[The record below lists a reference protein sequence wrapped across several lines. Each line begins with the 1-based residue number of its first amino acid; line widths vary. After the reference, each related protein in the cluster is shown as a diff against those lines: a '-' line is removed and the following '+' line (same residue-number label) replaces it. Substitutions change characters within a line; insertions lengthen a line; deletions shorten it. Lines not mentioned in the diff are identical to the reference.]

1 MMEKIRQT
9 TLVLGEGITEFFFL
23 NSLKDD
29 YSVLRSVKPDYP
41 RNTSLEDLEDEIEE
55 AIRDFNR
62 VFCLIDMDNKH
73 EGKDRQK
80 YLELKKKYHK
90 KTFKDNT
97 LERGDGYLFHE

>member
-41 RNTSLEDLEDEIEE
+41 RNTSLEDLEDEIVTMFAGE
-55 AIRDFNR
+55 
-62 VFCLIDMDNKH
+62 
-73 EGKDRQK
+73 
-80 YLELKKKYHK
+80 
-90 KTFKDNT
+90 NT
-97 LERGDGYLFHE
+97 KQPIGDSP